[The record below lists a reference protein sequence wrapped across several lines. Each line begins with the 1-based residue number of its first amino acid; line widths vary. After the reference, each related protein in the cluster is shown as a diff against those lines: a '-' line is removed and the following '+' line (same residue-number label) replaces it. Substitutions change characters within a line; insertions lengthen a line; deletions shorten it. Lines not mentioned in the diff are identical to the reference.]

1 MAVTKAKTFEI
12 IRATGSRLKPG
23 DVLEVDGHKVKINKQ
38 GVAAVPDAGL
48 QRALLAKYGKKAG
61 GAHGGQILSAEL
73 EAYNEHRHAD
83 PVRRTHYWTMPEMPW
98 KKKGVKRGKGQRKA

>member
-1 MAVTKAKTFEI
+1 MSTAKPKTFEI

-23 DVLEVDGHKVKINKQ
+23 DVLEAGGRTVKINRQ
-38 GVAAVPDAGL
+38 GVAAVADAGF
-48 QRALLAKYGKKAG
+48 QRALLDKYGKKSG

-83 PVRRTHYWTMPEMPW
+83 PVRRTHYFTMPEMPW
-98 KKKGVKRGKGQRKA
+98 KKKSKGVKHAR